1 MTDFEVSIDKLIGLA
16 DDFDKIHNDLKSISS
31 QANNAIR
38 STRWSIISK
47 ISAALSRSAVCTNIN
62 NCANDMK
69 NLSSA
74 LSYIAEIYERNEKG
88 IMEKNFYSNLPNLN
102 DYNLTDEFL
111 DSRSQTKDAI
121 IFGATRGFTEGLAAL
136 INKFCGT
143 DDFVDDFNDKL
154 IKKQILTVVD
164 CNDIDLEF
172 EQDVIDK
179 LKLYLTDPIKNYND
193 IVELLEKSGEKY
205 KYLKDCSP
213 DYFEKLG
220 KTLKYSKKGVELF
233 DIIIS
238 DYSETLAKLEVMR
251 TSLQSVNGNPEIID
265 YIKQLEA
272 DYKNKGVM
280 ILEDTLDFAMN
291 KGIDEALD
299 LLSTSATGGLLGIG
313 LAGYD
318 LMMKSSGLTDK
329 ADDLASIYVSSQYS
343 DDLVAS
349 YEQQKAKIQTGNYT
363 QKEYE
368 NCKTTFELARN
379 AKIKEYENM
388 RKFSEKETQQ
398 DIDREISKLKSLK
411 FEL

>member
-1 MTDFEVSIDKLIGLA
+1 MTDFEVNIDKLNELVNN
-16 DDFDKIHNDLKSISS
+16 FDTIHNNLKSISS
-31 QANNAIR
+31 QANSAIS

-47 ISAALSRSAVCTNIN
+47 ISAALSRSVVCTNIN

-111 DSRSQTKDAI
+111 DSRNQTKDAI
-121 IFGATRGFTEGLAAL
+121 IFGSTRGITEGMAAL

-154 IKKQILTVVD
+154 IKKQILTVVN

-172 EQDVIDK
+172 EKDVIDK
-179 LKLYLTDPIKNYND
+179 LKLYLTDPINNYND
-193 IVELLEKSGEKY
+193 IVKLLEKSGEKY

-220 KTLKYSKKGVELF
+220 KTLNYSAKGVELF

-251 TSLQSVNGNPEIID
+251 TSLQSVNGNSEIID

-272 DYKNKGVM
+272 DYKNKGAM
-280 ILEDTLDFAMN
+280 IIEDTLDFTMN
-291 KGIDEALD
+291 QGIDMALD
-299 LLSTSATGGLLGIG
+299 LLSKSATGGLLGIG
-313 LAGYD
+313 VAGYD
-318 LMMKSSGLTDK
+318 LTMEISDLKDK
-329 ADDLASIYVSSQYS
+329 ADDLASIYVSNRYS

-349 YEQQKAKIQTGNYT
+349 YEQQKAKIQTGKYT